1 MKVYYE
7 ELKKFLLAKIQK
19 QKTEYTDLAP
29 IDEITN
35 GEEYLNAL
43 NWALKNKRIK
53 NIALAGPY
61 GAGKSSIIETYLKR
75 HKSIK
80 KRSLRVSMATF
91 AENEKDESGNPQRI
105 LVKQDEIE
113 LGILKQLFY
122 KVNYKKIPQSRYR
135 KLHKINWILTWLYLI
150 IFVALIILAIF
161 TFSPDTFYST
171 IDKIVVA
178 GQKFRLNTTTSKGIF
193 VTLAL
198 GILAVIANIYRS
210 ILSRFKINEIKLPA
224 ETTLTNIEPST
235 ETIFNKN
242 MDEIVYFFEETK
254 YRIVFFEDLDRL
266 DNSSIFIQL
275 RELNTILN
283 NYDLI
288 KKPIIFVYAIK
299 DDIFSDTDRTKFFD
313 FIIPVIPVINST
325 NSGEIFLKKL
335 DESKKMGITHEISQ
349 GFILDVAPYVEDM
362 RILQNIYNEFIIYK
376 KTIRTE
382 QDLKLSDEGMMALII
397 FKNLHPHVFAD
408 IQMERGIVKQAF
420 NDKEQYISK
429 QCYKWQEKADYLTEV
444 IENYKQDSLNKIK
457 ELKVSMLASAIDW
470 EGIVYK
476 LEISYNN
483 MYGAN
488 QILTDTFNLTQLSQI
503 KECTL
508 RYYLWTGGSSNK
520 RISDFQIFF
529 KPYYERIK
537 NVQIV
542 QEKGINQM
550 QCEIEE
556 LKSKMHD
563 ISGWPIKKILE
574 KFGTQTVLSEKVE
587 ENKILVFMLR
597 RGYIDEKY
605 ANYINYFKGTSIT
618 KDDMNFILSI
628 KNMDQLSYNY
638 HLVKIDMI
646 VQRLQPYEFEQKAIY
661 NFMLLDYLLATDGEA
676 EKRNIYIRQLA
687 DNAEESWDFIDEFMD
702 KTLYKERFI
711 SLLAIVWDNMW
722 NYINDNMVLTYQR
735 KILYLSLLLNETT
748 TERLSVLNE
757 DEKMSKFIEDYADI
771 LQQLINVQRYKMITA
786 IETLQITFRNINIE
800 NVQEEIIEYIFE
812 NQYYELNSIMIQ
824 RVVEFKNSTLV
835 PKLSTQNYTTIVTLG
850 YEPLIEYVQ
859 MNINNYVTSIVLL
872 EDNVEESLEQIIDLL
887 EKNIDMPEICIQLID
902 HEDFCVEDIEE
913 CCGTLVVEKAEE
925 VKICWN
931 ELLLKN
937 KVRLG
942 WDNIYSYWREYG
954 FAKELINYLD
964 SNSVKLRSIENECTS
979 ENFVKDFIQS
989 TVDEVTFE
997 SLLSQLKS
1005 DDLKVSLDK
1014 IKNTRVAIMIRNRYF
1029 PFDVVRYKELK
1040 SIYPDLCAE
1049 FILYNQDEYIEV
1061 TKDIPMDQDL
1071 LEELLFSQKIEEE
1084 KANILL
1090 NNYGPKYMT
1099 VRIAENL
1106 HNLSDSRHIGLFD
1119 AAWSLLDENGKRN
1132 LLFDNL
1138 PILNANKFETCFS
1151 ELPQWYSGFSDRS
1164 RKHDVELQNT
1174 EDNHKLAERLKE
1186 VSYITSYA
1194 VKQKESYDPVT
1205 ETKIRKDVLLCKVK
1219 KCIS

>member
-1 MKVYYE
+1 
-7 ELKKFLLAKIQK
+7 
-19 QKTEYTDLAP
+19 
-29 IDEITN
+29 
-35 GEEYLNAL
+35 
-43 NWALKNKRIK
+43 
-53 NIALAGPY
+53 
-61 GAGKSSIIETYLKR
+61 
-75 HKSIK
+75 
-80 KRSLRVSMATF
+80 
-91 AENEKDESGNPQRI
+91 
-105 LVKQDEIE
+105 
-113 LGILKQLFY
+113 
-122 KVNYKKIPQSRYR
+122 
-135 KLHKINWILTWLYLI
+135 
-150 IFVALIILAIF
+150 
-161 TFSPDTFYST
+161 
-171 IDKIVVA
+171 
-178 GQKFRLNTTTSKGIF
+178 
-193 VTLAL
+193 
-198 GILAVIANIYRS
+198 
-210 ILSRFKINEIKLPA
+210 
-224 ETTLTNIEPST
+224 
-235 ETIFNKN
+235 
-242 MDEIVYFFEETK
+242 
-254 YRIVFFEDLDRL
+254 
-266 DNSSIFIQL
+266 
-275 RELNTILN
+275 
-283 NYDLI
+283 
-288 KKPIIFVYAIK
+288 
-299 DDIFSDTDRTKFFD
+299 
-313 FIIPVIPVINST
+313 
-325 NSGEIFLKKL
+325 
-335 DESKKMGITHEISQ
+335 
-349 GFILDVAPYVEDM
+349 
-362 RILQNIYNEFIIYK
+362 
-376 KTIRTE
+376 
-382 QDLKLSDEGMMALII
+382 
-397 FKNLHPHVFAD
+397 
-408 IQMERGIVKQAF
+408 
-420 NDKEQYISK
+420 
-429 QCYKWQEKADYLTEV
+429 
-444 IENYKQDSLNKIK
+444 
-457 ELKVSMLASAIDW
+457 
-470 EGIVYK
+470 
-476 LEISYNN
+476 
-483 MYGAN
+483 
-488 QILTDTFNLTQLSQI
+488 
-503 KECTL
+503 
-508 RYYLWTGGSSNK
+508 
-520 RISDFQIFF
+520 
-529 KPYYERIK
+529 
-537 NVQIV
+537 
-542 QEKGINQM
+542 
-550 QCEIEE
+550 
-556 LKSKMHD
+556 
-563 ISGWPIKKILE
+563 
-574 KFGTQTVLSEKVE
+574 
-587 ENKILVFMLR
+587 
-597 RGYIDEKY
+597 
-605 ANYINYFKGTSIT
+605 
-618 KDDMNFILSI
+618 MNFILSI

-1005 DDLKVSLDK
+1005 DDLKVPLDK